1 MKLSD
6 KRKQELYSAISA
18 RIMDLRVELKM
29 NPDLSDLDK
38 LDARLFK
45 LEQEIWPDV
54 KQALN
59 LTD

>member
-1 MKLSD
+1 MRISEK
-6 KRKQELYSAISA
+6 KQSELYNEIAA

-29 NPDLSDLDK
+29 NPNLSDVDA

-59 LTD
+59 I